1 MQPDLTGSDLTS
13 ISSDQVGNPAML
25 ICGPCRHGWAFLHR
39 KCRCEEDTGMH
50 LASQFCRVD
59 NCHIYED
66 AQPTL
71 DGGMNRL
78 FEDVKPVFSTSLAES
93 TGFVNRRS

>member
-1 MQPDLTGSDLTS
+1 
-13 ISSDQVGNPAML
+13 
-25 ICGPCRHGWAFLHR
+25 
-39 KCRCEEDTGMH
+39 MH

-93 TGFVNRRS
+93 TSFVNRRS